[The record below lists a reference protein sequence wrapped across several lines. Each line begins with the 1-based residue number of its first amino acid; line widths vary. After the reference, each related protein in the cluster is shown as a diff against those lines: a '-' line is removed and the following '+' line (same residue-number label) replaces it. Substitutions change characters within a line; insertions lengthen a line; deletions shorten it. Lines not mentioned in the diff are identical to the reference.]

1 MLTSLIH
8 CISFPYDAAEIE
20 ALGLYTLHLPKDQ
33 EPHGFIPAHII
44 PKIPRTSL
52 EQNTP
57 SYPLFRVDEQARTIT
72 VNAGS
77 DTWDIANDINHVF
90 EAAVSTLI
98 SKKTFPSVSR
108 HSEPFAILGA
118 PKVEPPI
125 QVQRFAASLFGI
137 AGRGAHLTAHVLDA
151 TAPHGMRIWVPRRS
165 AHLHTYPGKLDTTV
179 AGGVAAGETPYEN
192 IIREGAEEASLP
204 ASLLH
209 ERVKSVGVLTYMAIL
224 PPSPANPTEAGLVC
238 PDVIY
243 CYDLEL
249 PSDIIPTP
257 GDDEV
262 ETFQLM
268 EVEEVKK
275 AMLNEEFKDNCNL
288 VMLDFFIRHGIVT
301 EDNEPDFVE
310 IVQRMHRRLPLRI
323 SPP

>member
-1 MLTSLIH
+1 MVKYLIRPY
-8 CISFPYDAAEIE
+8 SFPYDTSAVEN
-20 ALGLYTLHLPKDQ
+20 LGLYTLRLPNDPQ
-33 EPHGFIPAHII
+33 PHGYIPPHII
-44 PKIPRTSL
+44 PKIPGAKSTGS
-52 EQNTP
+52 EEV
-57 SYPLFRVDEQARTIT
+57 LFRLDDNARTLT
-72 VNAGS
+72 PLGSSATQTNQAFESSVNQI
-77 DTWDIANDINHVF
+77 IA
-90 EAAVSTLI
+90 S
-98 SKKTFPSVSR
+98 STFPSISR
-108 HSEPFAILGA
+108 KSEPFAIPGA
-118 PKVEPPI
+118 NPPI

-137 AGRGAHLTAHVLDA
+137 ASRGAHLTAYVKDPS
-151 TAPHGMRIWVPRRS
+151 APHGMRIWVPRRS

-209 ERVKSVGVLTYMAIL
+209 SRVKSTGVLTYMAL
-224 PPSPANPTEAGLVC
+224 TESGLVC

-249 PSDIIPTP
+249 PSDVIPKP

-268 EVEEVKK
+268 DVEEVKG
-275 AMLNEEFKDNCNL
+275 AMLNEDFKDNCNL

-301 EDNEPDFVE
+301 EENERDFVE
-310 IVQRMHRRLPLRI
+310 IVQRMHRRLPMRI